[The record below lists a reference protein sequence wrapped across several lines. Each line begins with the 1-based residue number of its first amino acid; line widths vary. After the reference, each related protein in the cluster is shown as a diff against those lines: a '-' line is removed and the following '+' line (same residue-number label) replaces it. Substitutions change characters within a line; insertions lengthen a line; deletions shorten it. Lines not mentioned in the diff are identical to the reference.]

1 MMLSKKS
8 WNNLVSEPASSG
20 FPRWYVR
27 VRRWYLL
34 NKFLSPVCSITC
46 KQGRV
51 EVDCWLWTI
60 DTLEEKDRTQ
70 GLSSLRIHS
79 LQPDIM
85 KLIFLAMLLFL
96 WVSSMS
102 VTSTGIVLRIK
113 QNAFDYGAQTQREH
127 LQHVLSNMSIPDPKT
142 NKEKESCGVIG
153 RIINKGNI
161 LGAGHT
167 LVGKMVNLNEV
178 KIHHVKLPKLAVKLV
193 PGVGPHVCMDIDFKI
208 SGKHAIFGETEI
220 KVRATVLT
228 DIKVSKT
235 PKGHVTLAVTDCK
248 PIIRDMDIKFGLGLV
263 NTVIWALQ
271 GQIRE
276 MLGNRLCQ
284 SVSSVLEEVNE
295 DFDVS
300 TEKNPFGDKV
310 SLKYTLQKTPVVTGL
325 YMEMLLNAEYTVNNQ
340 VVKLHNDTQEFTMPP
355 GAGNKDTMV
364 NLAFS
369 KDYFSLL
376 FIIGQESGAFNLEIP
391 STQECLANQMS
402 TSALGAHI
410 PEISSRYPQPLP
422 VDMKIVLSQTPVVT
436 FQNNQLIVQFAP
448 YVEMFVVLPY
458 SPDRYQHLLTIN
470 VGASLVAALHVEEE
484 KLKISV
490 SLQGDLKLEFASISF
505 GKCKSKPSLLS
516 EYMRTVF
523 EKAYLPYIN
532 GTYANISVIV
542 PVQCFLF

>member
-1 MMLSKKS
+1 
-8 WNNLVSEPASSG
+8 
-20 FPRWYVR
+20 
-27 VRRWYLL
+27 
-34 NKFLSPVCSITC
+34 
-46 KQGRV
+46 
-51 EVDCWLWTI
+51 
-60 DTLEEKDRTQ
+60 
-70 GLSSLRIHS
+70 
-79 LQPDIM
+79 M

-96 WVSSMS
+96 WVSPMSM
-102 VTSTGIVLRIK
+102 TSTDIVIRIN
-113 QNAFDYGAQTQREH
+113 QNGFDYVSNIQREL
-127 LQHVLSNMSIPDPKT
+127 LQKAMSNISFPFPTTTK
-142 NKEKESCGVIG
+142 KKESGGLIS
-153 RIINKGNI
+153 RIANNGDIFGSGHSMMDKVMNINN
-161 LGAGHT
+161 
-167 LVGKMVNLNEV
+167 V
-178 KIHHVKLPKLAVKLV
+178 KIHHVKLPKLNVKLV
-193 PGVGPHVCMDIDFKI
+193 TGVGLHVSMDVDFKMT
-208 SGKHAIFGETEI
+208 GKHAIFGETEI